1 MAGFGQF
8 PEGFGEGLDVD
19 RLNKLAVSL
28 QSLKDL
34 DSIDMPEVEKDYVH
48 SMFKYYNSLRGMR
61 IDTKKYG
68 GNLSPENLEVLKQI
82 DLMNRSVK

>member
-8 PEGFGEGLDVD
+8 PEGFGEGLDVG

-28 QSLKDL
+28 QSLNDL
-34 DSIDMPEVEKDYVH
+34 ANLDMPEAEKDYVH

-61 IDTKKYG
+61 MDTEKYG
-68 GNLSPENLEVLKQI
+68 GKLSPEKLEVLKQI
-82 DLMNRSVK
+82 DLMNRSPE